1 MESGDLA
8 TWVGSIGGA
17 IGAIATVA
25 ALVWA
30 VKTALDEAKKSRLVA
45 EASAV
50 EKSKAEQEAL
60 RQQAQRIYAWHGSPP
75 ERESRTFAEANA
87 VGIYLGNSSN
97 EPVYEVVA
105 YLVWVQGAAYR
116 IGEDAEAYG
125 NQVIG
130 HGFSTYDIRAVVQN
144 LPPGRFVVEVKGP
157 DNSPMQGQLGVEVA
171 FTDRAGRHW
180 IRRTSGELVE
190 TAISAI
196 DHYDIHRPLN
206 YSQADPLL

>member
-1 MESGDLA
+1 MESGDVA
-8 TWVGSIGGA
+8 TWVGSVGGVVGA
-17 IGAIATVA
+17 IGTIA

-50 EKSKAEQEAL
+50 EKSKADQEAL

-75 ERESRTFAEANA
+75 VRDTRTFAEANA
-87 VGIYLGNSSN
+87 TGIYLGNSSD

-116 IGEDAEAYG
+116 TGEDAEAFG
-125 NQVIG
+125 NRMVE

-157 DNSPMQGQLGVEVA
+157 DDSPMQGQLGVEVA

-180 IRRTSGELVE
+180 IRRASGELDE
-190 TAISAI
+190 TDEAAI
-196 DHYDIHRPLN
+196 DHYDIYRPLN
-206 YSQADPLL
+206 YSRADPLG